1 MLDERTIET
10 IARAYHTAEKRRER
24 TRPPSVVYPGFTTED
39 AYAVQ
44 RRWVAIKVAEGNRI
58 KGHKIGLTSRAM
70 QRQANITEPD
80 YGALME
86 DMFYQDGAQIPIG
99 RFIQPRLECELGF
112 VIGRRLKGPNCT
124 IFDALNATDYV
135 VPAAEIVDGRTHRVD
150 PETNTPRCVLDS
162 IADNAG
168 NAAVVVG
175 GRPVRPM
182 EVDLRWVAALC
193 YRNGIIEE
201 SGVAAAVLN
210 HPANGIAWLAN
221 KLAPFD
227 VALEPGQFVLSG
239 SFTGVV
245 EARAGDQFHI
255 DYGPLGSI
263 SCRFVEVPGA

>member
-1 MLDERTIET
+1 MLDARTIEH
-10 IARAYHTAEKRRER
+10 IARGYHSAEKQRER
-24 TRPPSVVYPGFTTED
+24 MRPPSVVYPGFTTED

-44 RRWVAIKVAEGNRI
+44 RKWVELKVAEGNRI

-80 YGALME
+80 YGALLE
-86 DMFYQDGAQIPIG
+86 DMFYQDGAQLPMR

-112 VIGRRLKGPNCT
+112 VIGKRLKGPDCT
-124 IFDALNATDYV
+124 IFDALSATDYV

-150 PETNTPRCVLDS
+150 PDTNQPRCVLDS

-175 GRPVRPM
+175 GRPIRPM
-182 EVDLRWVAALC
+182 EVDLRWVAVLS

-263 SCRFVEVPGA
+263 SCRFE